1 MNSDFIKSINLI
13 SLFVLA
19 SLSAKSQG
27 SGSWNVLNAKF
38 TINKKW
44 SAFGEAQLRSL
55 RFYTD
60 YNYHEFKGGIV
71 FQPQK
76 SIGFTLAGGKYDTYG
91 EGGDFVLPKNRSE
104 IRLWPQIQL
113 NQQINSFKIE
123 NRLRTEFRF
132 SPSGYRNRFRN
143 RIGLIYPLLKNKEG
157 KNVIEMG
164 VFNELFF
171 TNLAP
176 YFERIRTNIN
186 LSCKFSKH
194 SSILLGYLNQFDYK
208 INDET
213 GRNFVQIGYYHE
225 FSRKEK

>member
-1 MNSDFIKSINLI
+1 MHSDFFKSINLI

-55 RFYTD
+55 QFYTD
-60 YNYHEFKGGIV
+60 YNYHEFKGGIN

-76 SIGFTLAGGKYDTYG
+76 AIVFTLAGGKYDTYK

-104 IRLWPQIQL
+104 IRLWPQIQVT
-113 NQQINSFKIE
+113 QQINTFKIE
-123 NRLRTEFRF
+123 NRFRTEFRF

-143 RIGLIYPLLKNKEG
+143 RIGVIYPLLKNKEG
-157 KNVIEMG
+157 KNLIAIG
-164 VFNELFF
+164 AYNELFF
-171 TNLAP
+171 TNIAP
-176 YFERIRTNIN
+176 YFERNRASVN
-186 LSCKFSKH
+186 LNFKVAKH
-194 SSILLGYLNQFDYK
+194 STILLGYLSQFDYK

-213 GRNFVQIGYYHE
+213 GKNFLQIGYYHE
-225 FSRKEK
+225 FLRKKK